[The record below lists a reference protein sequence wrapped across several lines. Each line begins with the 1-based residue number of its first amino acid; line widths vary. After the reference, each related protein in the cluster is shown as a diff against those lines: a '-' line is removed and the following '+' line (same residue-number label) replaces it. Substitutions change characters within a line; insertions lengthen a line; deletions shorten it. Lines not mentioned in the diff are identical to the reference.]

1 MTVTFSAGMPF
12 ASIRSFINRSS
23 AMIRSAR
30 RKLCTNMRDSR
41 RPAGDFAFSH
51 PAAIASSGLRSID
64 QKTKLRAL
72 RGTARVARKE
82 IRGGDVMA
90 TTTSNL
96 GNDHRRNAQLAMN
109 VPKSDARRH
118 LEFLPNE
125 VDRTRTILIP
135 FQVSSY
141 GNRSLGS
148 S

>member
-1 MTVTFSAGMPF
+1 MTVTFFAGMPF
-12 ASIRSFINRSS
+12 ASIRSFMNRSS

-30 RKLCTNMRDSR
+30 RKLCSDMRERR
-41 RPAGDFAFSH
+41 RPTGDFAFSH
-51 PAAIASSGLRSID
+51 PAAIAWSGLRSID

-72 RGTARVARKE
+72 AGTARVARKE
-82 IRGGDVMA
+82 IRGGEVMA

-109 VPKSDARRH
+109 VPKSAARRH
-118 LEFLPNE
+118 LDLLPNP

-135 FQVSSY
+135 FQFSRE
-141 GNRSLGS
+141 GNRSWGS